1 MRDNADQSRFVKDQE
16 ADDAWKEGF
25 REPYHAAAAAHCTL
39 SVAVHAV
46 GPSIGC
52 PARWRMDSSPP
63 RAAASAFSSVSDRLR
78 PTRSPRWA
86 WRSTRYIRARGQR
99 VPASKDGRRVR
110 AITRL
115 EMTSNQLLLLLGF
128 MASET
133 SSTPN
138 PSSNRSLLPQN

>member
-99 VPASKDGRRVR
+99 VPASKDGRQRVGL
-110 AITRL
+110 AF
-115 EMTSNQLLLLLGF
+115 LGF
-128 MASET
+128 ELH
-133 SSTPN
+133 STIPDIHIMKKTTGDF
-138 PSSNRSLLPQN
+138 SQDTCGGC